1 MKTSALKPLKHLLL
15 AGGGHAHIGLL
26 RRLANGRIAA
36 EDSKDKLAVTL
47 VTEQPQTLYSGMLP
61 GWMAGHY
68 DLKEI
73 SIDIVDLCKRA
84 GVTLLQRPIV
94 TVDADA
100 QKVTTTTDEHLEYDV
115 LSLNTGADTDISWLK
130 SESSEIENL
139 DDKKSKDSLQ
149 NIVIPVRPLSNYVE
163 QWQQI
168 LEQAHQADNYKVA
181 IVGAGAAATEVVMAA
196 QFALQQINPNHQA
209 YLICG
214 ESLLSGFDSRFR
226 ARVIK
231 QLQRHNI
238 DIIYERAES
247 LTTGQLLT
255 THQTL
260 AIDAIIAATGVI
272 GSDWTAHSN
281 LETVGKG
288 FIAVNSYQQSL
299 SHANAFAVGDV
310 STRVDRNIAH
320 SGVHAVFGG
329 KVEADNLMAYVAS
342 EPLKPYQP
350 KNRNLYLLSC
360 GDKYAIGSWGKLS
373 VQGQW
378 VWILK
383 RYIDKRFVNAK

>member
-1 MKTSALKPLKHLLL
+1 MKHSALKSTKHLLL

-26 RRLANGRIAA
+26 RRLANGRITTKAI
-36 EDSKDKLAVTL
+36 KGKVTATL
-47 VTEQPQTLYSGMLP
+47 ITEHPQTLYSGMLP

-73 SIDIVDLCKRA
+73 SIDIIDLCKRA

-94 TVDADA
+94 AVDADA
-100 QKVTTTTDEHLEYDV
+100 QKVTTATNEHFEYDV
-115 LSLNTGADTDISWLK
+115 LSLNTGADTDINWLK
-130 SESSEIENL
+130 RESLETENV
-139 DDKKSKDSLQ
+139 DDKAARDSLK
-149 NIVIPVRPLSNYVE
+149 NTVIPVRPISNYI
-163 QWQQI
+163 QHWQQI
-168 LEQAHQADNYKVA
+168 LKTAKQADHYRVA

-214 ESLLSGFDSRFR
+214 EHLLSGFDSRFR

-247 LTTGQLLT
+247 VAAGQLLT

-281 LETVGKG
+281 LETIDNG
-288 FIAVNSYQQSL
+288 FVAVNSYQQSL
-299 SHANAFAVGDV
+299 SHANVFAVGDV
-310 STRVDRNIAH
+310 STRVDREIAH

-329 KVEADNLMAYVAS
+329 KIEADNLIAYLTNK
-342 EPLKPYQP
+342 PLKSYQP

-360 GDKYAIGSWGKLS
+360 GDKYAIGSWGRFS